1 MNYSEDAYHSY
12 GTKWLK
18 FLTFFYF
25 PGGTI
30 RNLFSLI
37 THDYSSMST
46 IGRSAFVCNYLFYS
60 IIFAFTAWHLFK
72 RTAIGYYLSFLSLF
86 SVVISCILLSL
97 LASPLSLPSESEFFS
112 VIVLFAVGI
121 VNYIYMKRRRV
132 LFISPEI
139 GSLSF
144 QLLGQRILSLM
155 LLSVLSLYSFFSI
168 AVVEGLENSNAA
180 NSQLQSDYDAISAEL
195 ETANAN
201 LDALTNQRD
210 LFQWLYDDREKYET
224 FMNDCVRF
232 VTEHGE
238 KYHLYDCSV
247 IENADNIYYFFV
259 DDLETLDYK
268 PCSLCNPSP

>member
-25 PGGTI
+25 PGGAI

-37 THDYSSMST
+37 TLDYSSVSV
-46 IGRSAFVCNYLFYS
+46 IGRAALVCNYLFYS
-60 IIFAFTAWHLFK
+60 VIFAFTAWHLFK
-72 RTAIGYYLSFLSLF
+72 RTVIGYYLSFLSLF
-86 SVVISCILLSL
+86 SIVISFILLSA
-97 LASPLSLPSESEFFS
+97 LASPLSLPSDSEIFS

-121 VNYIYMKRRRV
+121 VNYFYMKRRRV
-132 LFISPEI
+132 LFISPES

-144 QLLGQRILSLM
+144 QLTGQRILSLM
-155 LLSVLSLYSFFSI
+155 LLSVLSLNSFLSV
-168 AVVEGLENSNAA
+168 AVFESMEHANAA
-180 NSQLQSDYDAISAEL
+180 NSQLQSDYDKIAAEL

-224 FMNDCVRF
+224 FMNESVRF
-232 VTEHGE
+232 VTENGE
-238 KYHLYDCSV
+238 KYHLYDCTV
-247 IENADNIYYFFV
+247 IENADSIYYFFV
-259 DDLETLDYK
+259 DDLETLDYE